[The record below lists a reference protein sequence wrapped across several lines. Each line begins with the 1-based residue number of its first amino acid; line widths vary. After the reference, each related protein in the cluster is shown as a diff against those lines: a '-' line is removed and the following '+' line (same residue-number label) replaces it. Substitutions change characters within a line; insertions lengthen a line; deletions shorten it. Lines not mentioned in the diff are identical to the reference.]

1 MTEAE
6 HLQCTKD
13 LLNQIGNQ
21 EVSRLFS
28 YECCECD
35 SSFVAFLESYWDLKA
50 IIPKDFTVIDFG
62 CYQAFQGRYFVNMKN
77 TLVWIAEFLLCGDCN
92 SPMQSI
98 LSAVFK
104 NLFRTF
110 CQRKIS
116 ILKKVF
122 AICSYVPDD
131 EARKM
136 IRDTFPYFR
145 DRYCNEVTEKIPV
158 ISKNVCLDFS

>member
-6 HLQCTKD
+6 HLQCTRD

-35 SSFVAFLESYWDLKA
+35 SSFVAFLESYWDLKE

-62 CYQAFQGRYFVNMKN
+62 CYQAFQG
-77 TLVWIAEFLLCGDCN
+77 A
-92 SPMQSI
+92 
-98 LSAVFK
+98 
-104 NLFRTF
+104 LFREHEKYIGVD
-110 CQRKIS
+110 CGIS
-116 ILKKVF
+116 SLWRLQQSNAIYFECSIQEFIQDILPKENLNLEKVF